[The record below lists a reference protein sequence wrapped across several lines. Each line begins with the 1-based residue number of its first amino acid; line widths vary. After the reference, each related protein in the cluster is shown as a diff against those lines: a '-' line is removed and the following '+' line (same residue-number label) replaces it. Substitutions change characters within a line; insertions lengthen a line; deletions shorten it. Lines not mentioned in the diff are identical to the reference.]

1 MAKDLYFTP
10 SGDITVAS
18 NGDIAV
24 TTSDIEQIEQQALVR
39 LVTQINDFTVYPN
52 LGASLQRLIGMPN
65 NQRTADYGIS
75 LIINALKRNW
85 NIGSVSVDA
94 WPTSPST
101 IRFEVHIQYGMEN
114 SIVLTIDQVLKQ

>member
-24 TTSDIEQIEQQALVR
+24 TTNDIEQIEQQALIR